1 MNTFII
7 IACAVSLLICFKWL
21 VVFLYLPLMF
31 FNSRMVQQ
39 GGIVRKILAAPYI
52 ILERMTK
59 TGLSRYVLFNIG
71 LVPSVSVRRFMYRLS
86 GVQMGKRCVFHWRT
100 EIRNP
105 EMLTVGN
112 GSIIGDNALLDAHRY
127 LVIGNNV
134 NISSNVSIYTGQH
147 DYRSPKFASDLRK
160 PMKVTIGD
168 RAWLGCNVIVLPGVK
183 IGEGAVCCAG
193 CVVTKDVAPYDVVA
207 GIPAKKVAERP
218 RCLTYE
224 FDGKTCWFY

>member
-1 MNTFII
+1 MNTIII
-7 IACAVSLLICFKWL
+7 IACAVSLLICLKWL

-31 FNSRMVQQ
+31 CNARMVQR
-39 GGIVRKILAAPYI
+39 GGIARKILAAPYI

-59 TGLSRYVLFNIG
+59 SGLSRYVLFNIG
-71 LVPSVSVRRFMYRLS
+71 LIPSVSGRRFMYRLC
-86 GVQMGKRCVFHWRT
+86 GVQMGTRCVFHWRT
-100 EIRNP
+100 EIRKP
-105 EMLTVGN
+105 DMLTVGS
-112 GSIIGDNALLDAHRY
+112 GSIIGDNALLDARNG
-127 LVIGNNV
+127 LVIGKNV
-134 NISSNVSIYTGQH
+134 SISSNVSIYTLQH
-147 DYRSPKFASDLRK
+147 DHRDPWFGPDKRR

-168 RAWLGCNVIVLPGVK
+168 RAWLGCNVIVMPGVN